1 MRKGILAAGA
11 LLLAGAFAQA
21 AEAQQAPQRTEPLRT
36 ERLRGAGQALS
47 AANLLM
53 LQHREIC
60 RAIECSA
67 EQSEALVMIGEAQ
80 KQLRFE
86 LVEEL
91 RDRVAGLGREAGRA
105 AIEQAQTQW
114 EAQTMAQVR
123 EVLTPGQME
132 RLDVYVRENATREPS
147 PPPSS

>member
-21 AEAQQAPQRTEPLRT
+21 AEAQQAPQRT

-67 EQSEALVMIGEAQ
+67 AQSEALLMIGETQ

-91 RDRVAGLGREAGRA
+91 TDRVAGLGREAGRA
-105 AIEQAQTQW
+105 AIEQAETQW
-114 EAQTMAQVR
+114 ETQTMAQVR
-123 EVLTPGQME
+123 EVLTPDQME
-132 RLDVYVRENATREPS
+132 MLDVYVRENATREPS